1 MLCTSCLNCSNIR
14 KSFQKELQEMAK
26 KKKKKGKMKNC
37 QVHGEPQRMGN
48 PKIGRIDRNAPRY
61 PGNTRII

>member
-1 MLCTSCLNCSNIR
+1 
-14 KSFQKELQEMAK
+14 MAK